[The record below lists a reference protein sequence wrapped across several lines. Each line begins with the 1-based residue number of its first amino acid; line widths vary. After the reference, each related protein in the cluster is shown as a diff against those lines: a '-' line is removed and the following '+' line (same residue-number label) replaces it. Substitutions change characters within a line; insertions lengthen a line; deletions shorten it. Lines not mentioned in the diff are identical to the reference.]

1 MPIRRPPKPSTTP
14 RPAGEPAL
22 AVLPGLGPKSQAM
35 LAAAGIPDLAT
46 LRRLGAVV
54 AYARVKR
61 NDPRASLNLLWGIE
75 AALTGLPW
83 QTVAREHRTSLLLAL
98 DALEDPKSPRQ

>member
-1 MPIRRPPKPSTTP
+1 MPLRRPPKPSTTP

-22 AVLPGLGPKSQAM
+22 AVLPGLGPRSQAM

-83 QTVAREHRTSLLLAL
+83 QTVAREHRTNLLLAL

>member
-1 MPIRRPPKPSTTP
+1 MPSTTP
-14 RPAGEPAL
+14 RATGEPAL
-22 AVLPGLGPKSQAM
+22 AALPGLGPKSQAM

>member
-1 MPIRRPPKPSTTP
+1 MPSTAP
-14 RPAGEPAL
+14 RPTGEPAL
-22 AVLPGLGPKSQAM
+22 ATLPGLGPKSQAM
-35 LAAAGIPDLAT
+35 LAAAGIPDLVT
-46 LRRLGAVV
+46 LRRLGSVA

-61 NDPRASLNLLWGIE
+61 NDPRASLNLLWGLE

-98 DALEDPKSPRQ
+98 DAQEEFGELKTPRR

>member
-1 MPIRRPPKPSTTP
+1 VPGTTP
-14 RPAGEPAL
+14 RATGEPAL
-22 AVLPGLGPKSQAM
+22 ATLPGLGPKSQAM
-35 LAAAGIPDLAT
+35 LAAAGISDLAT
-46 LRRLGAVV
+46 LRRLGSVA

-98 DALEDPKSPRQ
+98 DALSDPKSPCQ

>member
-1 MPIRRPPKPSTTP
+1 MPLRRPPVPGTTP
-14 RPAGEPAL
+14 RATGEPAL
-22 AVLPGLGPKSQAM
+22 ATLPGLGPKSQAM

-98 DALEDPKSPRQ
+98 DALSDPKSPCQ